1 MRACKY
7 ACCVGTYVCGIRLC
21 LYVCPAASA
30 EAPAEDSAEAAQLLK
45 ELQEL
50 QMVRDRVTALR
61 EWLSTGGQLDPS
73 NPTSVVLDQLMA
85 SVMQECADDPSKFS
99 EVLTERYCI
108 IVDCLM

>member
-1 MRACKY
+1 MY
-7 ACCVGTYVCGIRLC
+7 VYVCVCRCIVWFC
-21 LYVCPAASA
+21 MCVYVRVAASA
-30 EAPAEDSAEAAQLLK
+30 EVPAEDSAEAAQLLK

-85 SVMQECADDPSKFS
+85 SVMQECADDPSRFS

-108 IVDCLM
+108 ALFFLV